1 MVYKCGDCDKD
12 YEKKEYLQ
20 QHIRLKHPRSV
31 KSVQCVKCDK
41 YFVTKYSLN
50 KHLYNAHPSKLH
62 SCSFCGSIFKASI
75 DTRNKSKSFCIC
87 C

>member
-41 YFVTKYSLN
+41 YFVHKYY
-50 KHLYNAHPSKLH
+50 KHTFVKHIYPNYTLVHFVGQVLRRVKNIWILYH
-62 SCSFCGSIFKASI
+62 
-75 DTRNKSKSFCIC
+75 
-87 C
+87 